1 MHRFLVTALL
11 LLAFPTNAGAGS
23 FADFNKGIAAHDRGE
38 IDLSISAF
46 SDALAAGDLSA
57 DTQSVAHLDRG
68 NAYAHKKQWPEA
80 IADFDAVL
88 KLKPNNREAYS
99 ARAGANIALG
109 NSDAAKRDLLAAAEI
124 VPNDYSF
131 WFALGRFEWQTQ
143 DYETALPH
151 LERAVFLDPKN
162 TYAVLWAEI
171 ARQSVHRPDTDRLAK
186 QAVLTDLDF
195 WPGPIAEFYRGKTSL
210 DELLRKAADGKGE
223 VQSGQ
228 ICETNFYVGAWQA
241 MQGQVAQALPLLED
255 AVTKCPKTFIEYP
268 PAVALLGQ
276 LKSAHPAGVAAQ

>member
-23 FADFNKGIAAHDRGE
+23 FADFNKGIAAHNRGE

-68 NAYAHKKQWPEA
+68 NAYAHKKQWLEA

-88 KLKPNNREAYS
+88 KLKPNNREAHS
-99 ARAGANIALG
+99 ARAAANIALG

-195 WPGPIAEFYRGKTSL
+195 WPGPIAEQASMSSSAKPPTARGRFRAGRYARPISMSAPGKPCRVGWRRHCPFLKMPSPNVPKPLSNTRR
-210 DELLRKAADGKGE
+210 LLR
-223 VQSGQ
+223 
-228 ICETNFYVGAWQA
+228 C
-241 MQGQVAQALPLLED
+241 
-255 AVTKCPKTFIEYP
+255 
-268 PAVALLGQ
+268 
-276 LKSAHPAGVAAQ
+276 